1 MTNSKKKVNGQKDR
15 VDPDMPSTQA
25 RMGRIIP
32 NFQAI
37 TTKGEIDLHEWLG
50 KSWGLL
56 FSHPAPFT
64 PICTS
69 EVGSLA
75 KSIEVT
81 AGGAT
86 FKCALPS
93 VATQIVNW
101 VHQCRTYCPVRYFA
115 CGGYGWHV
123 GWCGKGAEITV
134 GGRGVCGCRARLTI
148 RPCVNNPSWG
158 GYGGRTCTARS
169 QQMSVKVEP
178 QGDYLFMIFRRLIFI
193 L

>member
-1 MTNSKKKVNGQKDR
+1 MPFSTVLVASCQCNTFRQFQKSLKKKK
-15 VDPDMPSTQA
+15 
-25 RMGRIIP
+25 
-32 NFQAI
+32 
-37 TTKGEIDLHEWLG
+37 
-50 KSWGLL
+50 
-56 FSHPAPFT
+56 
-64 PICTS
+64 
-69 EVGSLA
+69 A

-178 QGDYLFMIFRRLIFI
+178 QGDNHYMLFSRFI
-193 L
+193 LTVL